1 MYRTFADVSYA
12 HEQLG
17 YQPHVSIEEGV
28 RRYGNGFA
36 PSGLNFRRRSSTGR
50 QGPLWYAHRCSS

>member
-1 MYRTFADVSYA
+1 MGREAIIDYLPNQPGDVSRTFADVSYA

-28 RRYGNGFA
+28 RRYVEW
-36 PSGLNFRRRSSTGR
+36 FRAQRG
-50 QGPLWYAHRCSS
+50 